1 MQNNE
6 KKYYVNESM
15 TVLSVVYAVFLIVIA
30 AVTLYIRRYVSS
42 IIFLLISL
50 PFFFLIYRYG
60 SRVYINNEGVTLK
73 FLNKERKR
81 ITWEETKEISV
92 CGQRVLNHLNKKK
105 CGTLY
110 ITLSTEKMNDDERF
124 EMMLKWPPRDK
135 IYFKFSKEALFNIQ
149 LHYTTPVEK
158 YNIGMLDI

>member
-15 TVLSVVYAVFLIVIA
+15 ALFAVVYALFLLAIA
-30 AVTLYIRRYVSS
+30 IATIYIKRYVSS
-42 IIFLLISL
+42 LIFFLISL

-60 SRVYINNEGVTLK
+60 SRVYINDEGITLK
-73 FLNKERKR
+73 FFK
-81 ITWEETKEISV
+81 KEIRKMRWDEMREVSV
-92 CGQRVLNHLNKKK
+92 CGQRVLNHNNKKK

-110 ITLSTEKMNDDERF
+110 IIFSKEKLDEEKRF
-124 EMMLKWPPRDK
+124 DMMLKWPPKEK

-149 LHYTTPVEK
+149 LHYTAPVEK
-158 YNIGMLDI
+158 YNIGLLDI